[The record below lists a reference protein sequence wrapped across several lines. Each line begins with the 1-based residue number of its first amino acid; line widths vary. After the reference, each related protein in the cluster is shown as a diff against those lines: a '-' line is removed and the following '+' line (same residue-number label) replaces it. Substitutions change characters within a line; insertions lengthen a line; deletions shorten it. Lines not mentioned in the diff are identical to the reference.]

1 MIRLGGLMH
10 AAEGSGTEA
19 RSADQSARSAENFF
33 AFISQ
38 LPGWALVAPSSL
50 GDQSGQSFLLAAH
63 LVTLGLDRMDIA
75 SRSRASV

>member
-1 MIRLGGLMH
+1 MY

-19 RSADQSARSAENFF
+19 CSADQSVRSAEIFF

-50 GDQSGQSFLLAAH
+50 GELRPVSFLLAAH